1 MPWLRFIALIIV
13 ATIVQSSFIGEN
25 PHVTAPARP
34 DLLLILLVFFAIRSG
49 PKDAVITS
57 FAIGFAA
64 DLVNPATGFMGPQII
79 SFGLFGTL
87 LSNLHNVIS
96 IRRVPYQMVAI
107 FLMGIATA
115 ILSYLLGL
123 LRAEST
129 SFSATT
135 TLFWKP
141 LFSGLIGPFLFPP
154 MAWWMQMTKK
164 RRRRIKPLR
173 R

>member
-1 MPWLRFIALIIV
+1 MPWLRFALLVV
-13 ATIVQSSFIGEN
+13 ATTIVQASFIGDN
-25 PHVTAPARP
+25 PHVAAHARP
-34 DLLLILLVFFAIRSG
+34 DLLLILVVFFAIRSA
-49 PKDAVITS
+49 PKDAVIAS
-57 FAIGFAA
+57 FVIGFGA

-96 IRRVPYQMVAI
+96 IRRVPYQMAAI
-107 FLMGIATA
+107 FAMGIATA
-115 ILSYLLGL
+115 IVSHLLGL

-129 SFSATT
+129 GLSVTGE
-135 TLFWKP
+135 LFWQP
-141 LFSGLIGPFLFPP
+141 LLSGLIGPFLFLPA
-154 MAWWMQMTKK
+154 AWWMHMTKR